1 MPAYTLAVNI
11 AARLQSS
18 FGSAFAKAK
27 RGAQDA
33 ATSIANSGKRTQR
46 NVSAFSTG
54 AGAALGVGLIGP
66 LQNAVR
72 ETVRLEDSALDLK
85 KAAGNI
91 KEEDFAG
98 LTKMLET
105 LSVSGDTAS
114 SLKDLQESATSFAQL
129 GFDTGGAESLKQWT
143 TLASQSAVAFDVSA
157 GRLSTAIGK
166 TVNAFA
172 SDLPIEEKYK
182 AAVKL
187 ADAYNHLSNN
197 TASTASDLLFFN
209 QQAAGIAKGL
219 GLTGV
224 QSAAF
229 GSALISLGTQGGVAA
244 NTLKA
249 MSGPLQNLEG
259 QSSKARAA
267 MEALGFN
274 AAGLRAAFQDDAQ
287 GAIYS
292 VLAAL
297 EALPDAQ
304 RNTAAL
310 TIFGEHYGD
319 EIAKVSGALETYRKA
334 MGLVGE
340 DFTGSVFEE
349 FQVRAGG
356 MGAQLQLAR
365 NEMTLLVK
373 EAGTALL
380 PSLRTVLGI
389 FGSVSGAIKGTTEQ
403 FPFLG
408 NAIAVIAAGVIAL
421 KVAQTSFGAVQGAI
435 TALTWAWNV
444 ALNANPIGLV
454 IAGVAALAGGAYL
467 LYKNWDAVTTW
478 FGGVWDWLMGKI
490 KPVTSLL
497 SRIPGISFGV
507 EEESPVAGAPAR
519 PALAEPETP
528 AVVQQYLERADRQ
541 ASLAV
546 PEPQQQAL
554 ATLAAAQTE
563 QAVATAEQPSVA
575 VPAIAATAEQPS
587 VAVPAIVATAEQPSV
602 AVPAIAA
609 TAEQPSVAVPA
620 IAATAEQPSVA
631 VPAIAATA
639 EQPSVDQESP
649 APASDAQE
657 LASFRKALDNL
668 APPPAVE
675 TPAAETPD
683 GTAPRP
689 EAAAAQ
695 PAPVRPA
702 TRPAAA
708 TAQPVTFDDS
718 EIVTAIETQTG
729 VLMRMLDAIQRRAS
743 GEALYDAPA
752 LQ

>member
-1 MPAYTLAVNI
+1 MAAFTVAVNI
-11 AARLQSS
+11 AGRLKSS
-18 FGSAFAKAK
+18 FGAAFTKAQN
-27 RGAQDA
+27 RAQKA

-66 LQNAVR
+66 LENAVR
-72 ETVRLEDSALDLK
+72 ETVELESSVLNLK

-91 KEEDFAG
+91 KPEDFAG
-98 LTKMLET
+98 LTTMLEK
-105 LSVSGDTAS
+105 LSVSGNTAS
-114 SLKDLQESATSFAQL
+114 SLKDLQASATAFSQI
-129 GFDTGGAESLKQWT
+129 GFDAGGAESLKQWT

-157 GRLSTAIGK
+157 GKLSTAIGK

-172 SDLPIEEKYK
+172 SDLPIEQKYQE
-182 AAVKL
+182 ALKL

-259 QSSKARAA
+259 QSSKVQAA
-267 MEALGFN
+267 MESLGFSGE
-274 AAGLRAAFQDDAQ
+274 GLRAAFQDDAQ

-297 EALPDAQ
+297 EALPAAQ

-319 EIAKVSGALETYRKA
+319 EIAKISGALETYRKA

-340 DFTGSVFEE
+340 DFTGSVFKE

-373 EAGTALL
+373 EVGEALL

-389 FGSVSGAIKGTTEQ
+389 FGSVSRAIKGTTEQ

-408 NAIAVIAAGVIAL
+408 NAIAVVAAGVIAL
-421 KVAQTSFGAVQGAI
+421 KVAQVSFGAVQGAI

-497 SRIPGISFGV
+497 SKIPGISFGV

-546 PEPQQQAL
+546 PEPPQAL
-554 ATLAAAQTE
+554 AVLAAAQTE
-563 QAVATAEQPSVA
+563 QA
-575 VPAIAATAEQPS
+575 AATAEQPS
-587 VAVPAIVATAEQPSV
+587 VA
-602 AVPAIAA
+602 
-609 TAEQPSVAVPA
+609 
-620 IAATAEQPSVA
+620 
-631 VPAIAATA
+631 
-639 EQPSVDQESP
+639 QEPP
-649 APASDAQE
+649 APGSDTQE
-657 LASFRKALDNL
+657 LASFRKALDSL
-668 APPPAVE
+668 APPPA
-675 TPAAETPD
+675 AETPV
-683 GTAPRP
+683 
-689 EAAAAQ
+689 AQ
-695 PAPVRPA
+695 PAPARAA